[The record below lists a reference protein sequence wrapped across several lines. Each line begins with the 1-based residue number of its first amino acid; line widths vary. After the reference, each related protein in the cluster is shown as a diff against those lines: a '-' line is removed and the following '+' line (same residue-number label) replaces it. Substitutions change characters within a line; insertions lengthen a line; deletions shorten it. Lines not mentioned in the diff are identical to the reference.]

1 MSKTRVRNLV
11 VVLGDQLDPASA
23 ALDGFDPKADAV
35 WMAEVKGEGTHVW
48 STKPRL
54 AVFLAAM
61 RHHRDALRAA
71 GRTVHYTDLD
81 TPSNRGTL
89 AAELAH
95 SIHTLRPKGLV
106 VVEPGEYR
114 VRQDLQATAD
124 AAGVPLDVRTDRHFL
139 CTGDEFAAHAAGR
152 KQLRMEFFYREMRT
166 RAGVLLDADGDPE
179 GGAWNFDKENRGTFP
194 KGGPGLVPEPA
205 SFPPDAVTRSA
216 LDAVERHFP
225 DHPGSLKHFDWPV
238 TPADA
243 DRALA
248 DFVANRLPAFGDY
261 QDAMWTDRPYL
272 YHARLSQAMNLKLL
286 DPRPVIAAA
295 EAAYH
300 DGHAPLAGTEGFVRQ
315 ILGWREYVRGI
326 YWRHMPGYLDR
337 NALNATRPLPGA
349 YWTGDTDM
357 NCLRQAVTQT
367 LEYGYAH
374 HIQRLMVLGL
384 FALLLGVEPKQVHEW
399 FLAVYVDA
407 VEWAELPNVLGMSQ
421 YADGGVMASKPYA
434 ASGKY
439 IHRMSNYCK
448 GCRYDPAKSV
458 GDDAC
463 PVTTLYWDF
472 LLRHEATL
480 VKNPRM
486 ALQVKNLK
494 RLTPGDRTAVRDQAG
509 RVSLK
514 MCGG

>member
-61 RHHRDALRAA
+61 RHHRDALRAT
-71 GRTVHYTDLD
+71 GRTVHYCDLD
-81 TPSNRGTL
+81 TPGNRGTL

-95 SIHTLRPKGLV
+95 SILTLRPNGLV
-106 VVEPGEYR
+106 VVEPGEFR

-166 RAGVLLDADGDPE
+166 RAGILLDADGDPE

-205 SFPPDAVTRSA
+205 SFPPDAVTLSA

-300 DGHAPLAGTEGFVRQ
+300 DGHAPLAGVEGFVRQ
-315 ILGWREYVRGI
+315 ILGWREYVRAI

-349 YWTGDTDM
+349 YWTGDTDL

-384 FALLLGVEPKQVHEW
+384 FALLLGVESKQVHEW

-439 IHRMSNYCK
+439 IDRMSNYCK

-480 VKNPRM
+480 AKNPRM
-486 ALQVKNLK
+486 VMQVRNLK
-494 RLTPGDRTAVRDQAG
+494 RLTPGDRTAVREQAG
-509 RVSLK
+509 RVSLR